1 VGGFRGSESTI
12 EEVGGPVERKE
23 PHARSSPNRHH
34 PGQSNRFGLRRRPL
48 PAGECATGAGL
59 PSVTRRALPAGP
71 LRAQS
76 RPLEPGRIEHSVIRR
91 RTTLGSHPRVPTC
104 SLTCTDEDSGTHSA
118 CRALSTGR
126 CASCAG
132 TRRSTAAPRA
142 WWPAPLRA
150 ARPVWL
156 GAVHTPPRCSARQ
169 RADAHPGST
178 PRHSDCRCW
187 DRPGHGR

>member
-1 VGGFRGSESTI
+1 MGGFRGSESTI

-104 SLTCTDEDSGTHSA
+104 SLTCTDEDSGTHNVNHQSPIVVRTDAISRSLQTKKLPGAPIWIANLRSA
-118 CRALSTGR
+118 S
-126 CASCAG
+126 
-132 TRRSTAAPRA
+132 
-142 WWPAPLRA
+142 
-150 ARPVWL
+150 
-156 GAVHTPPRCSARQ
+156 
-169 RADAHPGST
+169 
-178 PRHSDCRCW
+178 RH
-187 DRPGHGR
+187 